1 MSDEKTKKGQQDR
14 SRVAAE
20 EGYELRY
27 FAKKHGITVDQA
39 EQLIR
44 EHGNRRSELD
54 AAAEKLKR

>member
-1 MSDEKTKKGQQDR
+1 MSDDRTKKGQEDR
-14 SRVAAE
+14 SRVSAD

-44 EHGNRRSELD
+44 EHGNRRSVLD